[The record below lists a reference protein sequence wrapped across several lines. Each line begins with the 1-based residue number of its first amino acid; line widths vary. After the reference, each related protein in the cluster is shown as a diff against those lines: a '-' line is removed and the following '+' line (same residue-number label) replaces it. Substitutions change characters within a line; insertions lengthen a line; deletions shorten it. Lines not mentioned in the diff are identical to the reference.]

1 MSTSYMGYLPGYQW
15 NPNASGGGGGYED
28 LYYLERDRKMLE
40 AREAKS
46 TAKSTPAPAAN
57 AGASLTSLGV
67 TQASMDPW
75 SKYRGKAGDLLATQM
90 NPSNDPSNIYR
101 SKLEGMVT
109 GGSNFQ
115 TNDPSYKFRFEQGQE
130 ASERSLAS
138 RGLLNSGNAAA
149 ELQQYGQKAAS
160 QEYGAQFDRL
170 LQGMSGVESQYNN
183 QQQRLMAMAG
193 VNADPTA
200 YGKLTS
206 GHSLGQQ
213 QITNDYSL
221 GQQRITSAER
231 IAQIEA
237 SSRMSSGGGGGG
249 QSVRVDSRQPFAGL
263 QAEFGLLQA
272 QNEYRNNNSGLG
284 AAWGGR

>member
-1 MSTSYMGYLPGYQW
+1 MYSSREVGMSPMPGYDNYTGAKAGSWYDEGLQQYRPNPVYLPGSKLATAARGG
-15 NPNASGGGGGYED
+15 AS
-28 LYYLERDRKMLE
+28 
-40 AREAKS
+40 
-46 TAKSTPAPAAN
+46 PAA
-57 AGASLTSLGV
+57 APSSSLSSLGV

-101 SKLEGMVT
+101 SRLEGMVT
-109 GGSNFQ
+109 GGSDFQ

-221 GQQRITSAER
+221 GQQRISSSER
-231 IAQIEA
+231 IAQLEA
-237 SSRMSSGGGGGG
+237 ESRMNSGGGGGG
-249 QSVRVDSRQPFAGL
+249 GGRSQTTTPFAGL
-263 QAEFGLLQA
+263 QAEFGLLRS
-272 QNEYRNNNSGLG
+272 QNDYYNSQNGTG
-284 AAWGGR
+284 VR